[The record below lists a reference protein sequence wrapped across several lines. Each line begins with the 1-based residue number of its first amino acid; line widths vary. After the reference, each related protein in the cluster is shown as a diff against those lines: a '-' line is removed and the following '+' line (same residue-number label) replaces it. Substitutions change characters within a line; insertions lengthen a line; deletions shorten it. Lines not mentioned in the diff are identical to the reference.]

1 MNIKLDSS
9 QVKVDTVSVNH
20 RTTPQ
25 FFCVVK
31 KHCPFVWCLG
41 HRVTID
47 LLNHDGPISSIV
59 STEMALQLQDAMTTE
74 EAVQFFLNCLRTE
87 DGNCV

>member
-1 MNIKLDSS
+1 MSL
-9 QVKVDTVSVNH
+9 
-20 RTTPQ
+20 
-25 FFCVVK
+25 K
-31 KHCPFVWCLG
+31 KHCPFVWGLG
-41 HRVTID
+41 HRITID
-47 LLNHDGPISSIV
+47 IFNQNSPIASIV